1 MNTYASRHGAE
12 YRVIL
17 HKPLLRKE
25 LQVLLKLAVA
35 GRIVSATDADKMY
48 SIFSAYLGDK
58 CDGTPYLVSVAED
71 NNCTTSSCVAFDTFG
86 SRPINANMATSEC
99 STDYLQTMRNK
110 FGNSPYLIQLLYSD
124 ENCSSFIM
132 GFGYPATGSC
142 VGAYNESDSLY
153 VIADLN
159 DNGSALFQE
168 FVERTCFSDQL
179 YMTVYIDAETIAN
192 HSCDVNR
199 FRWYSSNDVEAEHI
213 SGPTSMERAGNGLS
227 TGGVIGIAVGVAA
240 LSAVLLIALLVYS
253 RRLKHQTTE
262 KQTTLNS
269 TRKTALEAAIQGQS
283 GLWTD
288 NVITTKRV
296 SRDEIVPQQLISKGA
311 FGEVYAGVF
320 NGRKVAVKMLLP
332 ASREKLHRVN
342 EFLAEAKMTATMDHA
357 HIVSFIGV
365 AWDSLSDLCVVLE
378 YMDGG
383 ELRTLL
389 NKYEAD
395 DHPSGF
401 DRQKLTIA
409 LHVCHAL
416 SYLHSMIPSIIHRD
430 LKSRNILLD
439 REMNAKLSDFGISRE
454 RLDRTMTAG
463 VGTSLWMAPE
473 VMLGERYG
481 DKVDMFSF
489 GVVLSE
495 LDVHTRP
502 YARVKK
508 ENLDSN
514 GREMTDSV
522 LLQKVALGQ
531 IQVEFSKT
539 SPKAVVELGQAC
551 ISIDPTQRPSAAEA
565 LYRLQ
570 LLLRKVR

>member
-1 MNTYASRHGAE
+1 
-12 YRVIL
+12 
-17 HKPLLRKE
+17 
-25 LQVLLKLAVA
+25 
-35 GRIVSATDADKMY
+35 MY
-48 SIFSAYLGDK
+48 SIASSYLGDA
-58 CDGTPYLVSVAED
+58 CDGTPYLVSVAAD
-71 NNCTTSSCVAFDTFG
+71 NNCTTSSCAVPDAFE
-86 SRPINANMATSEC
+86 SRPINATMMTIEC
-99 STDYLQTMRNK
+99 STDYVQTMRDK

-124 ENCSSFIM
+124 EDCTDLMM

-153 VIADLN
+153 VIANLN
-159 DNGSALFQE
+159 MDGSALFQE
-168 FVERTCFSDQL
+168 FLGRTCFSNTL
-179 YMTVYIDAETIAN
+179 YMTEHIDAETIAS
-192 HSCDVNR
+192 HSCGVNGT
-199 FRWYSSNDVEAEHI
+199 RWYSSHDTDKD
-213 SGPTSMERAGNGLS
+213 SGIDSILTGDTESGLS
-227 TGGVIGIAVGVAA
+227 DDSIIGTALGVAA
-240 LSAVLLIALLVYS
+240 FSAVFVVATLVYL
-253 RRLKHQTTE
+253 RRLRHQANE
-262 KQTTLNS
+262 KQTALSS
-269 TRKTALEAAIQGQS
+269 TRKTALIEAAIRGQS
-283 GLWTD
+283 GLWND
-288 NVITTKRV
+288 DIITAKRIP
-296 SRDEIVPQQLISKGA
+296 RDQVLTQDPLSKGA
-311 FGEVYAGVF
+311 FGEVYAGTF

-342 EFLAEAKMTATMDHA
+342 KFLAEAKMTATMDHP
-357 HIVSFIGV
+357 HIVSFVGV

-389 NKYEAD
+389 NKYEED
-395 DHPSGF
+395 KHPVGF
-401 DRQKLTIA
+401 DLQKLTIA
-409 LHVCHAL
+409 LQVCRVL
-416 SYLHSMIPSIIHRD
+416 SYLHSLMPSVIHRD

-439 REMNAKLSDFGISRE
+439 SEMKVKLSDFGISRE

-473 VMLGERYG
+473 VMLGERYD

-508 ENLDSN
+508 DNLDSN

-531 IQVEFSKT
+531 VQVEFSKA

-565 LYRLQ
+565 AYRLQ
-570 LLLRKVR
+570 SILTRKVRSRMCKVIKRGV

>member
-1 MNTYASRHGAE
+1 
-12 YRVIL
+12 
-17 HKPLLRKE
+17 
-25 LQVLLKLAVA
+25 
-35 GRIVSATDADKMY
+35 
-48 SIFSAYLGDK
+48 
-58 CDGTPYLVSVAED
+58 
-71 NNCTTSSCVAFDTFG
+71 
-86 SRPINANMATSEC
+86 MATSEC

-283 GLWTD
+283 VKYDPTAVDSLEAVLRGQTGLWND
-288 NVITTKRV
+288 DIITAKRIP
-296 SRDEIVPQQLISKGA
+296 RDKVQTERLISRGS
-311 FGEVYAGVF
+311 FGEVYVGSF
-320 NGRKVAVKMLLP
+320 NDHKVAVKMLLP
-332 ASREKLHRVN
+332 AMRGKIQHVN
-342 EFLAEAKMTATMDHA
+342 DFLAEAKMTATMDHP

-365 AWDSLSDLCVVLE
+365 AWDSLSDICVVLE

-383 ELRTLL
+383 ELRSLL
-389 NKYEAD
+389 DKFQKD
-395 DHPSGF
+395 KHPIGF
-401 DRQKLTIA
+401 TREKTTIA
-409 LHVCHAL
+409 LEVCHAL
-416 SYLHSMIPSIIHRD
+416 TYLHSLSPPIIHRD
-430 LKSRNILLD
+430 LKSRNILLNSD
-439 REMNAKLSDFGISRE
+439 MKAKLSDFGISRE

-473 VMLGERYG
+473 VMLGERYD
-481 DKVDMFSF
+481 DKADVFSF

-495 LDVHTRP
+495 LDVHTLP
-502 YARVKK
+502 YARAKT
-508 ENLDSN
+508 ENLDSKGN
-514 GREMTDSV
+514 PIPDSI
-522 LLQKVALGQ
+522 LLQRVALG
-531 IQVEFSKT
+531 IVKVEFSDASPEAIVDLGRACT
-539 SPKAVVELGQAC
+539 SVY
-551 ISIDPTQRPSAAEA
+551 PTERPTAAEA
-565 LYRLQ
+565 LYKLQ
-570 LLLRKVR
+570 MILSRKKSSRTQSAESLN

>member
-1 MNTYASRHGAE
+1 
-12 YRVIL
+12 
-17 HKPLLRKE
+17 
-25 LQVLLKLAVA
+25 
-35 GRIVSATDADKMY
+35 
-48 SIFSAYLGDK
+48 
-58 CDGTPYLVSVAED
+58 
-71 NNCTTSSCVAFDTFG
+71 
-86 SRPINANMATSEC
+86 
-99 STDYLQTMRNK
+99 
-110 FGNSPYLIQLLYSD
+110 
-124 ENCSSFIM
+124 
-132 GFGYPATGSC
+132 
-142 VGAYNESDSLY
+142 
-153 VIADLN
+153 
-159 DNGSALFQE
+159 
-168 FVERTCFSDQL
+168 
-179 YMTVYIDAETIAN
+179 
-192 HSCDVNR
+192 
-199 FRWYSSNDVEAEHI
+199 
-213 SGPTSMERAGNGLS
+213 
-227 TGGVIGIAVGVAA
+227 
-240 LSAVLLIALLVYS
+240 
-253 RRLKHQTTE
+253 
-262 KQTTLNS
+262 
-269 TRKTALEAAIQGQS
+269 
-283 GLWTD
+283 
-288 NVITTKRV
+288 
-296 SRDEIVPQQLISKGA
+296 
-311 FGEVYAGVF
+311 
-320 NGRKVAVKMLLP
+320 
-332 ASREKLHRVN
+332 LHRVN

-409 LHVCHAL
+409 LQVCHAL